1 MPKPIKAEQR
11 SPEWF
16 EARLGRATASKF
28 ADIMA
33 TTRNG
38 YSMKR
43 NNYATE
49 LALERLTGQ
58 QLETYTSAPMQWG
71 IENEDTASLMY
82 SLKTGNEVEQ
92 TSLWV
97 HDELMAGASPDGLVG
112 DDGVIE
118 IKCPN
123 SATHLNTLVTGKI
136 PSQYIAQVQGQMWIT
151 GRKWCD
157 FISYDPRMPENAQM
171 IIVHVKR
178 DDDYIEGLH
187 IEVREFLEQVEE
199 QVEFIKDYRVNKS
212 LKGEK

>member
-1 MPKPIKAEQR
+1 MPKLIKAEQR

-38 YSMKR
+38 YSAKR

-49 LALERLTGQ
+49 LALERLTGIQ
-58 QLETYTSAPMQWG
+58 NETFTSAPMQWG
-71 IENEDTASLMY
+71 IEHEDTAALVY
-82 SLKTGNEVEQ
+82 SLKTGNDVEA
-92 TSLWV
+92 TGLWV

-112 DDGVIE
+112 DDGLIE

-123 SATHLNTLVTGKI
+123 SATHLSTLVTGKV
-136 PSQYIAQVQGQMWIT
+136 PSQYIAQVQGQMWVT
-151 GRKWCD
+151 GRRWCD

-171 IIVHVKR
+171 IIIHVKR
-178 DDDYIEGLH
+178 DDDYIERLQ
-187 IEVREFLEQVEE
+187 IEVREFLEEVES
-199 QVEFIKDYRVNKS
+199 QVEFIKEYRGRGTS
-212 LKGEK
+212 

>member
-1 MPKPIKAEQR
+1 MPKLIKAEQR
-11 SPEWF
+11 SDGWF

-33 TTRNG
+33 TTRSG

-43 NNYATE
+43 SNYATE
-49 LALERLTGQ
+49 LALERLTGLQ
-58 QLETYTSAPMQWG
+58 PENYTSAPMQWG
-71 IENEDTASLMY
+71 IDNEDTAALIY
-82 SLKTGNEVEQ
+82 SLKTGNTVDE
-92 TSLWV
+92 TGLWV

-112 DDGVIE
+112 DDGLIE

-123 SATHLNTLVTGKI
+123 SATHLSTLVTGKV

-171 IIVHVKR
+171 IIIHVKR
-178 DDDYIEGLH
+178 DDDYIEGLQ
-187 IEVREFLEQVEE
+187 IQVREFLIEVEA
-199 QVEFIKDYRVNKS
+199 QVEFIKEYRGVK
-212 LKGEK
+212 